1 MKGVVM
7 ANKASESKRVKGQAV
22 GVSLPPELFERL
34 NEERWNKRAKS
45 VSALI
50 VQIVREHYE
59 GSQDTLT
66 D

>member
-1 MKGVVM
+1 MKGIVV
-7 ANKASESKRVKGQAV
+7 ANKTESKRVKGQAV

-45 VSALI
+45 VSAVI
-50 VQIVREHYE
+50 VEIVREHYE
-59 GSQDTLT
+59 GAQDALT